1 MWTVLE
7 SKEAAKILDKLPP
20 NILEKYEFW
29 CSVVRM
35 SGPAGLRHIK
45 GFHDEKLQGKLRG
58 LRSSRLSL
66 QWRVVYQVESSIVT
80 VLVDK
85 ITPHKY

>member
-1 MWTVLE
+1 MWTILE
-7 SKEAAKILDKLPP
+7 NKEATKVLDKLPP
-20 NILEKYEFW
+20 NVLEKYEFW

-45 GFHDEKLQGKLRG
+45 GFRDEKLQGKLQG

-66 QWRVVYQVESSIVT
+66 QWRVVYRVNAPSFA

-85 ITPHKY
+85 VTPHKY